1 MNILHSHRLSWLAL
15 VLVLVAGFALPSWS
29 QVADAQAEEVKTIGI
44 VAAARYEKMIADISF
59 LGSLAGKPEAGQMV
73 EGMLTFLTQGKGV
86 NALDKKQPWG
96 LILQTD
102 GAALLPVICLPVP
115 KANDLLDIA
124 KAYGA
129 QVAETEAG
137 LKEVQLPNQQ
147 TYFVKG
153 QNNWLFISNSAHALD
168 KAPQDPPA
176 SFGELVGDYNL
187 AVRLSLK
194 NMPESWRQLGTA
206 WMEMGMQQGLQK
218 RDDESDEQFAERQKL
233 AEVQIEQLKRTL
245 NEIDSITLG
254 WAVDPAQ
261 QRTYLD
267 LVYLFL
273 PGSKMA
279 EQVAAYG
286 QSRTNF
292 AGFYQPDAAATFT
305 FSSKSDPQV
314 IQQDIAQ
321 FETTMRTMRE
331 QLNKAIDENDD
342 LANEPETRDA
352 LKAAAGEFLDA
363 WAATIKAG
371 EVDGGA
377 SLRVA
382 SDSLTFVAGLLVEQP
397 GRIESGLKKIELAA
411 QKKTNSKAPGIKWN
425 AASHAGVTF
434 HTLTVPVP
442 EDQQAPRKVFGSEL
456 NVAVG
461 IAEKAVYLA
470 LGRDYLDALKQAID
484 ASAAEPQKAVPP
496 FELAISLGP
505 IMEMAAAQAEEG
517 EQREL
522 MQSLANLLRNE
533 APGRD
538 HIRAVGLSIPNG
550 LRCRFEAEEGV
561 LRAIGKAAEE
571 AQRQQL
577 QANQ

>member
-1 MNILHSHRLSWLAL
+1 VTEAEHKAA
-15 VLVLVAGFALPSWS
+15 VDVQAG
-29 QVADAQAEEVKTIGI
+29 EMKTIGA
-44 VAAARYEKMIADISF
+44 VAAARYEKLIADISF

-73 EGMLTFLTQGKGV
+73 EGMITFLSQGKAV

-102 GAALLPVICLPVP
+102 GAALLPVMCLPVAKP
-115 KANDLLDIA
+115 GDLLDIA

-129 QVAETEAG
+129 RVAETETG
-137 LKEVQLPNQQ
+137 IQELQLPNQQ

-153 QNNWLFISNSAHALD
+153 QNNWLFISNTAGALA

-176 SFGELVGDYNL
+176 ILGQLVGDYDL
-187 AVRLSLK
+187 AVRLSLN

-206 WMEMGMQQGLQK
+206 WIQMGMQQGLQK
-218 RDDESDEQFAERQKL
+218 RDDETGEQFAERQKL
-233 AEVQIEQLKRTL
+233 AELQVEQLTRTL
-245 NEIDSITLG
+245 NEVDSITLG

-267 LVYLFL
+267 FVYLFL

-292 AGFYQPDAAATFT
+292 AGFYQPDAAATLT

-314 IQQDIAQ
+314 IQQEIAQ
-321 FETTMRTMRE
+321 LEATMRTMRE
-331 QLNKAIDENDD
+331 QLNKAIDESDD

-363 WAATIKAG
+363 WETTVKAG

-377 SLRVA
+377 ALRVA
-382 SDSLTFVAGLLVEQP
+382 SDSLTFVAGVLVQQP
-397 GRIESGLKKIELAA
+397 SKIESALKKIELAA
-411 QKKTNSKAPGIKWN
+411 QKKTDSKSPGVKWN
-425 AASHAGVTF
+425 AARHSGVTF

-456 NVAVG
+456 NVAIGV
-461 IAEKAVYLA
+461 ADKAVYLA

-505 IMEMAAAQAEEG
+505 IMEMAAAQADEG

-522 MQSLANLLRNE
+522 ILAMANVLRNE